1 MAESSSAYDVVVIG
15 SGPGGYTAA
24 IRASQLGMKV
34 AIVEIEENLGGICLN
49 WGCIPTKAL
58 LKQAEMY
65 RLFQRAEEFGF
76 STGKVEYD
84 WSKLVAR
91 SRDVAGQL
99 AKGVAYLMKKGSIE
113 VVRGRGRIAAGREVE
128 VFVGG
133 AAPQKLE
140 TKNILVATGGHP
152 MSIPGVTIDGDDV
165 LSSREA
171 MVLEEQP
178 EAVAIIGAGAIGIE
192 FAYFFNSFGSQVTVL
207 EAESQVL
214 PREDE
219 EVAGMLEKSLQAQG
233 ITIHTGVKVSEVAR
247 ARGGS
252 MQVRFRGEG
261 ADEDDRCSASKVL
274 MAVGVS
280 GNIDGLGLEAAGVR
294 TERGAIVVNGRMETN
309 VNGVYAIG
317 DVVGPPQLAHVAS
330 AEAVAAVE
338 FMAGKERPELRR
350 DNIPGCVYCQ
360 PQVASVGL
368 TEERAIAAGHDV
380 RVGRFPFAAS
390 GKARAIGDTEGMVK
404 LVFESRYGE
413 LLGASIIGSEATE
426 MIAELGLARALE
438 ATHEELLQT
447 MHAHPTLSEAV
458 MEAAGDALG
467 EAINI

>member
-1 MAESSSAYDVVVIG
+1 MAEASSVYDIVVIG

-24 IRASQLGMKV
+24 IRASQLGMSV
-34 AIVEIEENLGGICLN
+34 AIVEMDENLGGVCLN

-65 RLFQRAEEFGF
+65 RLFQRAGEFGF
-76 STGKVEYD
+76 STGKIEYD
-84 WSKLVAR
+84 WSKLIAR

-99 AKGVAYLMKKGSIE
+99 AKGVAYLMKKGSID
-113 VVRGRGRIAAGREVE
+113 VVHGRGRITAGKEVE
-128 VFVGG
+128 VFVSG
-133 AAPQKLE
+133 APPKKLE
-140 TKNILVATGGHP
+140 TKSILVATGGHP
-152 MSIPGVTIDGDDV
+152 LSIPGVTIDGEQV
-165 LSSREA
+165 LSSRQA
-171 MVLEEQP
+171 MVLDEQP
-178 EAVAIIGAGAIGIE
+178 ASIAIIGAGAIGIE
-192 FAYFFNSFGSQVTVL
+192 FAYFFNSFGSSVTVL
-207 EAESQVL
+207 EAESQIL

-219 EVAGMLEKSLQAQG
+219 EIAGILEKSLQEQG
-233 ITIHTGVKVSEVAR
+233 ITIHTGVKVSAVAS
-247 ARGGS
+247 AKGGA
-252 MQVRFRGEG
+252 MRVDFRGEG
-261 ADEDDRCSASKVL
+261 AGADERLTASKVL
-274 MAVGVS
+274 MAVGVK
-280 GNIDGLGLEAAGVR
+280 GNIDGLGLETAGVR

-309 VNGVYAIG
+309 VKGIYAIG

-338 FMAGKERPELRR
+338 FMAGRERPELRR

-368 TEERAIAAGHDV
+368 TEKEAVAAGHEV
-380 RVGRFPFAAS
+380 RVGRFPFMAS

-426 MIAELGLARALE
+426 MIAELGLARTLE

-447 MHAHPTLSEAV
+447 IHAHPTLSEAV
-458 MEAAGDALG
+458 MEAAGQALG
-467 EAINI
+467 ESINI